1 MSSAKTRV
9 IRDQSWLI
17 SDFRVVRYHYTG
29 HMVYVAQL
37 VECLI
42 VVQEVMGSTPI
53 IHTNSSQ
60 RTRLRRMKQDGG
72 MRVVDQNYLYL
83 RSLMEKPQNTNLMIG
98 SSTLSE
104 GTTK

>member
-1 MSSAKTRV
+1 
-9 IRDQSWLI
+9 
-17 SDFRVVRYHYTG
+17 
-29 HMVYVAQL
+29 MVYVAQL

-60 RTRLRRMKQDGG
+60 RTMLRHMKQGGG

-98 SSTLSE
+98 SSNLSE
-104 GTTK
+104 GTKDDRKRRTTDTEGCSQGYTLRIGIQS